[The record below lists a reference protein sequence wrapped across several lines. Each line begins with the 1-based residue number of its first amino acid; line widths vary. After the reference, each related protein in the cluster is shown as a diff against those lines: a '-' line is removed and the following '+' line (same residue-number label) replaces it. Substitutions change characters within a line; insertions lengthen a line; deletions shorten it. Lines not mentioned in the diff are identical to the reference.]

1 MKYRT
6 AIAVW
11 LAVTA
16 TIRFAHAADPRYPD
30 WPCAQAKV
38 PEISLAAVWAG
49 PPLDDVS
56 GKWKDDDKVSALV
69 AKLAARRTPLEEA
82 QKAITEYLNGAADK
96 TGSGKL
102 LFAGL
107 FNSLNAQ
114 RSQVLNGLERVTRK
128 QREAADKI
136 RSDTLALQALQSETP
151 PDQAKIDDLG
161 NQLVW
166 QTRIFE
172 DRQPRHQIRL
182 RGADRDRPASVRPR
196 TNNSAGN
203 RIVAGRMRSGWTV
216 TTDHL
221 IARTQAVRVMRAR
234 PFLLCMGLFSIF
246 CVPP

>member
-6 AIAVW
+6 TIAVW

-16 TIRFAHAADPRYPD
+16 TIEFAHAADPRYPD

-38 PEISLAAVWAG
+38 PEISMAAVWAG

-56 GKWKDDDKVSALV
+56 GKWKNDAKVSALV
-69 AKLAARRTPLEEA
+69 AKLAARRTTLEEA
-82 QKAITEYLNGAADK
+82 QKAITDHLNGAADK

-107 FNSLNAQ
+107 FDSLNAQ

-136 RSDTLALQALQSETP
+136 RADTLALQALQSGTP
-151 PDQAKIDDLG
+151 PDQTKIDELG

-172 DRQPRHQIRL
+172 DRRNVIKFVCEVPTAIDQRL
-182 RGADRDRPASVRPR
+182 FALGR
-196 TNNSAGN
+196 T
-203 RIVAGRMRSGWTV
+203 IQQE
-216 TTDHL
+216 
-221 IARTQAVRVMRAR
+221 IE
-234 PFLLCMGLFSIF
+234 
-246 CVPP
+246 